1 MGWNL
6 RLPQEGN
13 EEAGLMPNA
22 PSKNVKSLNRW
33 SPNPAPVRPEEL
45 PDYLFRELNRLGD
58 ILFNIDTF
66 RLEETNVDP
75 SDNDGKPRNGD
86 IRYADGTNWNP
97 GSGEGIY
104 AYTNDAWAKL

>member
-1 MGWNL
+1 MWTTTVCV
-6 RLPQEGN
+6 
-13 EEAGLMPNA
+13 PNA
-22 PSKNVKSLNRW
+22 LHRMDW
-33 SPNPAPVRPEEL
+33 MW
-45 PDYLFRELNRLGD
+45 Y
-58 ILFNIDTF
+58 NIQA
-66 RLEETNVDP
+66 NVDP

>member
-13 EEAGLMPNA
+13 EEAGLMSNA
-22 PSKNVKSLNRW
+22 PSKDFKSVNRW
-33 SPNPAPVRPEEL
+33 SPNPAPARPEEL

-58 ILFNIDTF
+58 IVFNLDTF
-66 RLEETNVDP
+66 RLEETNVEP
-75 SDNDGKPRNGD
+75 VKPRNGD